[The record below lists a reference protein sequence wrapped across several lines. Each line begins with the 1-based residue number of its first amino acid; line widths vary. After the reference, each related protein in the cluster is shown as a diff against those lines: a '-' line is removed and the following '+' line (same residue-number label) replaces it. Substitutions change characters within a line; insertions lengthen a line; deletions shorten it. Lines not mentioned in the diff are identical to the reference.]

1 MNRKKYRVLALTL
14 ISAVT
19 LLSVSACNEKENL
32 VDETSESSEKEEYV
46 LETVEEQVLFDEN
59 GVSVIVNG
67 LMDSPTYG
75 KGVVLTFV
83 NKTMKALTF
92 DCKKMIVNGIM
103 APDLF
108 GDRVQPGETVET
120 GAYFGTALYDYLG
133 IDNVGE
139 IQFEFDCYD
148 TEGYDSVY
156 RSELVSVKTSAYD
169 ETDREVSFDGKKV
182 FEGYGIT
189 IYGKMASDELFNQA
203 LLLYVENSTDKE
215 FLFKADG
222 VTIDGEFNEY
232 LYPFSMDENANK
244 LFYLEFIENETLEA
258 STEDVT
264 EAPEEKELEFVGDE
278 FIIEFEI
285 YDRYDASYVG
295 ETGPIKLNMK

>member
-1 MNRKKYRVLALTL
+1 MNRKKYRALALAL

-19 LLSVSACNEKENL
+19 LLSVSACNEKDNSDTETPEN
-32 VDETSESSEKEEYV
+32 EEYV
-46 LETVEEQVLFDEN
+46 LETVEEQVLFNEN

-92 DCKKMIVNGIM
+92 DCKKMIVNGVM

-120 GAYFGTALYDYLG
+120 GAYFGTAFYDYLG

-169 ETDREVSFDGKKV
+169 EIDREVSFDGEKV
-182 FEGYGIT
+182 FEDYGLT

-203 LLLYVENSTDKE
+203 LLLYVENSTDSE
-215 FLFKADG
+215 YLFKADG
-222 VTIDGEFNEY
+222 ITIDGEYNEY
-232 LYPFSMDENANK
+232 LYPFTMDENSGK
-244 LFYLEFIENETLEA
+244 LFYLEFIEDETLETTTDEA
-258 STEDVT
+258 TEET
-264 EAPEEKELEFVGDE
+264 ELEFVGDE
-278 FIIEFEI
+278 FIIDFEI
-285 YDRYDASYVG
+285 YDRYDATYVG